1 MRAVR
6 YRPLPSFRRSV
17 VAAEGCGECF
27 RSFRPRQSGVGFV
40 QGSKKRFPGG
50 VLCQQVPDVLQ
61 IVDFE
66 PDGIGVGCASVSSDK
81 EGGSRCECFPGLGY
95 FRVNSG
101 EEICRELGCAFAGAQ
116 WV

>member
-1 MRAVR
+1 M
-6 YRPLPSFRRSV
+6 
-17 VAAEGCGECF
+17 
-27 RSFRPRQSGVGFV
+27 
-40 QGSKKRFPGG
+40 
-50 VLCQQVPDVLQ
+50 LCQQVPDVLQ